1 MRFNILIGGRAGQGI
16 NELATIL
23 ARTLGKIGFYTFNY
37 RDYGSL
43 ITGGHNFNIVCVS
56 DKKVGSYDD
65 NVDLV
70 LSLDE
75 KTLEI
80 HKKRFTDKTIFVVN
94 FQTNQK
100 NSVYLAADRDKT
112 ENMAFATAVFKILEL
127 DKKHLLDEVKIRFAG
142 KSLLAKDLDVIDHF
156 YDKDFGYS
164 IKLNHENTS
173 KVVMNG
179 AEAVSKGVIASDL
192 DVYFAYPMTPSTTL
206 LNYLAKEQDGN
217 FFVYSP
223 EDEIAV
229 ANAGLGASFA
239 GARTMVGT
247 SGGGFDL
254 MTEAMS
260 MQSITELPL
269 VVYLAQRT
277 GPSTGVPTYNS
288 QQDLLV
294 SLFGGHGEGSRV
306 VVAPGSPK
314 ECIEKTNEAF
324 YLAEKYGILSIVL
337 SDKHIAESDFS
348 FNEFKLKPLNIPKR
362 KLMPGM
368 SNLKFRT
375 SSYEHNSKGD
385 NTEVIE
391 EINESFGKRLDKDK
405 ALEKEAKK
413 FERYKVY
420 GKGKNL
426 IIGFGSTKGAIL
438 DTLDSLDARFLQIL
452 YLSPFPK
459 EISSFIKSSKNVF
472 VVEANASGQ
481 LAKVIAMNTGFVI
494 DDKNKI
500 LKYDGRPFTP
510 EEIIKEMAKRG
521 VK

>member
-1 MRFNILIGGRAGQGI
+1 MRYNILIGGKAGQGI

-23 ARTLGKIGFYTFNY
+23 ARTLGKIGFYTYNY

-43 ITGGHNFNIVCVS
+43 ITGGPNFNILCVS

-65 NVDLV
+65 KVDMV
-70 LSLDE
+70 LALDQR
-75 KTLEI
+75 TLDL
-80 HKKRFTDKTIFVVN
+80 HKKRISDKTIVVLN
-94 FQTNQK
+94 FESPQK
-100 NSVYLAADRDKT
+100 NAVYLMADRDKT
-112 ENMAFATAVFKILEL
+112 ENMAYATAVFKILGL
-127 DKKHLLDEVKIRFAG
+127 DKKFLVEEVKARFAG
-142 KSLLAKDLDVIDHF
+142 KSLLGKDLQVIETF
-156 YDKDFGYS
+156 YKKDFGHN
-164 IKLNHENTS
+164 IKLNHEAHE

-179 AEAVSKGVIASDL
+179 AEAVSKGAIASEL

-206 LNYLAKEQDGN
+206 LNYLAKAQDKK

-239 GARTMVGT
+239 GARTMIGT
-247 SGGGFDL
+247 AGGGFDL

-269 VVYLAQRT
+269 TLYLAQRA

-294 SLFGGHGEGSRV
+294 SLFGGHGEYSRV
-306 VVAPGSPK
+306 VIAPGNAK

-324 YLAEKYGILSIVL
+324 YLAEKFGVLSIVL
-337 SDKHIAESDFS
+337 TDKQIAESDFS
-348 FNEFKLKPLNIPKR
+348 FNDFKFKPLTIPKR
-362 KLMPGM
+362 KDMPGIDGK
-368 SNLKFRT
+368 KFRRT
-375 SSYEHNSKGD
+375 SYEHDQEWN
-385 NTEVIE
+385 NTEIIE
-391 EINESFGKRLDKDK
+391 EINETMNKRLQKDKD
-405 ALEKEAKK
+405 LEKETKK

-426 IIGFGSTKGAIL
+426 IISFGSTKGVIMDAL
-438 DTLDSLDARFLQIL
+438 DALDARFLQVL
-452 YLSPFPK
+452 YISPFPK

-472 VVEANASGQ
+472 VLENNATGQ
-481 LAKVIAMNTGFVI
+481 LAKVIAMNTGFVV
-494 DDKNKI
+494 DDRNKI

-510 EEIIKEMAKRG
+510 DEIIKEVSKRIR
-521 VK
+521 